1 MRASKKV
8 KDSKLPKEV
17 SELKRL
23 QEEAEEISFYLFD
36 KHKEDIKEEDD
47 KSYTETELHD
57 LMLKIHQNL
66 KFDHLS
72 YNFETE
78 LLSSQEILCNFGM
91 WLISLLDDVDE
102 TNLGLFYNC
111 IKLLMYRQELKLS
124 AMAYAQEYK
133 T

>member
-47 KSYTETELHD
+47 KSYTETE
-57 LMLKIHQNL
+57 
-66 KFDHLS
+66 
-72 YNFETE
+72 
-78 LLSSQEILCNFGM
+78 
-91 WLISLLDDVDE
+91 
-102 TNLGLFYNC
+102 
-111 IKLLMYRQELKLS
+111 
-124 AMAYAQEYK
+124 
-133 T
+133 